1 MGDIQGDLNR
11 RRARVVGADSAG
23 SFQTLKAHV
32 PLAEITEYA
41 SSLGS
46 MTGGQG
52 SYGIE
57 MSHYEIVPA
66 NVQQKL
72 MEAARHEMEKED

>member
-1 MGDIQGDLNR
+1 M
-11 RRARVVGADSAG
+11 
-23 SFQTLKAHV
+23 KAQV
-32 PLAEITEYA
+32 PLAEIADYA

-57 MSHYEIVPA
+57 VSHYEVVPG
-66 NVQQKL
+66 NIQQKVC
-72 MEAARHEMEKED
+72 EAARTEMEKED